1 MGDSA
6 ITETF
11 GIGGAAMIAA
21 PGVTRFV
28 GPVAWKRA
36 RADLK
41 EMAEISLRAQYAVAD
56 PGCGFSGRVPGT
68 GHSSRGR
75 NRHYATHQYRYR
87 PVKRRGSGRL
97 AQALCGHRWRV
108 FEQALEALAE
118 SMGIG

>member
-28 GPVAWKRA
+28 GAGGMEAA
-36 RADLK
+36 RAVSE
-41 EMAEISLRAQYAVAD
+41 EMAEITLNAICSCRSQAGIFRRL
-56 PGCGFSGRVPGT
+56 PGT

-75 NRHYATHQYRYR
+75 NRYTPLINTGIAHKEAGIGQIGAGTVRA
-87 PVKRRGSGRL
+87 PL
-97 AQALCGHRWRV
+97 AC

>member
-28 GPVAWKRA
+28 GAGGMEAA
-36 RADLK
+36 RAVSE
-41 EMAEISLRAQYAVAD
+41 EMAEIYLERNMQLQI
-56 PGCGFSGRVPGT
+56 PGWISGRVPGT

-87 PVKRRGSGRL
+87 P
-97 AQALCGHRWRV
+97 
-108 FEQALEALAE
+108 
-118 SMGIG
+118 

>member
-28 GPVAWKRA
+28 GAGGMEAA
-36 RADLK
+36 RAVSE
-41 EMAEISLRAQYAVAD
+41 EMAEIYLERNMQLQI
-56 PGCGFSGRVPGT
+56 PGWDFQGGVPGA

-87 PVKRRGSGRL
+87 P
-97 AQALCGHRWRV
+97 
-108 FEQALEALAE
+108 
-118 SMGIG
+118 

>member
-28 GPVAWKRA
+28 GAGGMEAA
-36 RADLK
+36 RAVSE
-41 EMAEISLRAQYAVAD
+41 EMAEIYLERNMQLQIPAGISR
-56 PGCGFSGRVPGT
+56 GVPGA

-87 PVKRRGSGRL
+87 P
-97 AQALCGHRWRV
+97 
-108 FEQALEALAE
+108 
-118 SMGIG
+118 

>member
-28 GPVAWKRA
+28 GAGGMEAA
-36 RADLK
+36 RAVSE
-41 EMAEISLRAQYAVAD
+41 EMAEIYLERNMQLQILLGIFRARARA
-56 PGCGFSGRVPGT
+56 

-87 PVKRRGSGRL
+87 P
-97 AQALCGHRWRV
+97 
-108 FEQALEALAE
+108 
-118 SMGIG
+118 